1 MQETWDRE
9 GPLEEEWQPAPAFLP
24 GEPHGQRSLA
34 GYSLWGRKESDMT
47 ERLTLS
53 LFQTGDTP
61 DVLQWVD
68 GQKPHSHRGTLLSRK
83 QEESASSTS
92 ASWSHWLPGR
102 HPRAGAGSLRFLT
115 KTPKCSGSLPWP
127 VPALPTAG
135 HPVGAGKR
143 GCREETAALLHQ
155 CPGLLRPWVSPDR
168 HGVASLS
175 TPDPST
181 PKRALGLHPAFLLM
195 VGGGLMYQAARH

>member
-1 MQETWDRE
+1 MQETWGRE

-34 GYSLWGRKESDMT
+34 GHSLWGRKESDMT

-61 DVLQWVD
+61 DALQWVD

-83 QEESASSTS
+83 QEEAASSTS

-115 KTPKCSGSLPWP
+115 KTHKCSGSLPWP
-127 VPALPTAG
+127 VPALPTG
-135 HPVGAGKR
+135 GPPVGAGKR
-143 GCREETAALLHQ
+143 GCRGETAALLHQ
-155 CPGLLRPWVSPDR
+155 CPGPLRPWVSLDR
-168 HGVASLS
+168 HEVASLS
-175 TPDPST
+175 TLT
-181 PKRALGLHPAFLLM
+181 PQRPRGPCGCTQLFYSWWG
-195 VGGGLMYQAARH
+195 VV